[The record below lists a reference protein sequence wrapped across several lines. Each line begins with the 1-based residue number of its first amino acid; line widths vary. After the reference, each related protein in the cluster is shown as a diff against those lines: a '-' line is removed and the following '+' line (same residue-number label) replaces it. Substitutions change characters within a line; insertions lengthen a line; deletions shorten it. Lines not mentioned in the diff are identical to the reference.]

1 MSTTIDSLQ
10 IEIKSSSTNA
20 ASGIDA
26 LAASLEKL
34 KQNGSFKTVS
44 TNLKHLSDSLNGL
57 PNVHSASNS
66 LRTLANSI
74 EKLKGVGSI
83 SSISN
88 SLKKLPDALK
98 SLGSIDLTK
107 AKAQLEGVADA
118 VSPLSSV
125 KAGGLSTMVNA
136 LKNLDKV
143 TESLDDEKIEKFAQK
158 VELLTRKLSPL
169 SEKMT
174 SISTGFKAINSNAKT
189 ATRAVDD
196 FGDGVDKNALN
207 LSSYA
212 TIIESVVNVLQN
224 LIQKMAEYIHMASQW
239 DGIEYQFGNAFGE
252 QADLYYDKITQITDA
267 LSINKQTFMEN
278 SAMATSML
286 IGFEV
291 DKNDAR
297 EMGLGYTELAYDI
310 WAAFNN
316 VYETLDG
323 ADGAMAAVRS
333 AIAGEVEPIRRA
345 GFTIVDSQLAIT
357 AANHGLEYSSYSA
370 TEAQKSYLRY
380 LTLVDQAMNK
390 GIIGT
395 YASEMQNAEGMM
407 RTFSQQLKTLSQ
419 AFGSLFLPILVKVM
433 PYLQAF
439 VELLTEGV
447 YWLAN
452 FFGIDIQPVDF
463 SDYKTGAS
471 TIDKVANSVGGV
483 TDELDKS
490 TESAKELKHAML
502 GIDELNVISPTSGS
516 AGSGAGAGGAGGGA
530 GGGGYEGL
538 DIGSLW
544 DKSILDGIKADVD
557 AVKEKVRGWMPV
569 IATAATAL
577 AGLRLTKLLDDLNV
591 VENTKAFGKLAKKF
605 TDFSIAFA
613 QLAKEGGI
621 VATLAAAFPKLSKA
635 LSAFVGN
642 FGAFISLTKEFGF
655 VQAFSAAFPKLAAA
669 LAVATP
675 YIGIAAAVVG
685 GLVLAFVEYD
695 FTEVGH
701 TIGKKI
707 GEALRF
713 IGEFLWEGIKAGFN
727 WLKTALDIDD
737 IWDVL
742 AVLFIPGEWMRRI
755 TPELLEIFKAVEDWI
770 EGKIE
775 NFKGNINEFFGGFFD
790 GLFEGLG
797 WDMSWAE
804 KFIDFFDIQYMDI
817 VEMIINPSSIGKY
830 IWDGIW
836 KGLSDVP
843 VVKRF
848 TDWCDSIVKTVKDF
862 FGIHSPSTVFAAI
875 GKNLIAGLVSA
886 FSVDAIKNK
895 LSSMWS
901 SAKSWWDKKSA
912 LKAYTP
918 SIGSIYDKVKE
929 RWDNARTWWNDKKSA
944 MKTYTPSIGSIYE
957 KVYDRW
963 KNARDWW
970 NSKKGSFKTYTPSIG
985 SITDKLKSA
994 WNSAKSWWSKNVKL
1008 STKLNISVP
1017 TIKVKWDTASAFGK
1031 SFKYPTG
1038 FSLKFAANGGI
1049 FDQGS
1054 LVWAGERGPEVLAKA
1069 AGGKTGVMNV
1079 QQMQDA
1085 VYEGVYSAVVAAM
1098 RGQSGGGGQD
1108 VHVYL
1113 DGREINASVKKHQ
1126 RESGASLMGN
1136 EVYAY

>member
-20 ASGIDA
+20 ASGIDSF
-26 LAASLEKL
+26 AASLEKL
-34 KQNGSFKTVS
+34 KKNGSFKTVS

-57 PNVHSASNS
+57 PNVYSASNS

-83 SSISN
+83 STISN
-88 SLKKLPDALK
+88 SLKKLPSALK
-98 SLGSIDLTK
+98 SLSGIDLSKTK
-107 AKAQLEGVADA
+107 TQLEGVADA

-136 LKNLDKV
+136 MSKLGKV
-143 TESLDDEKIEKFAQK
+143 TESLDKKTIDEFADK
-158 VELLTRKLSPL
+158 VEELTKKLSPL

-174 SISTGFKAINSNAKT
+174 SISAGFKTINSNAKT
-189 ATRAVDD
+189 ATRSVDD
-196 FGDGVDKNALN
+196 FSNEVDSNALN

-212 TIIESVVNVLQN
+212 TVIDSVVNALQA
-224 LIQKMAEYIHMASQW
+224 LIEKMSEYIHMASQW

-252 QADLYYDKITQITDA
+252 QADLYYDKITKITDA
-267 LSINKQTFMEN
+267 LSINKQIFMEN

-395 YASEMQNAEGMM
+395 YASEMQTAEGMM

-471 TIDKVANSVGGV
+471 TMDDVASSVGGV
-483 TDELDKS
+483 TDALDTA
-490 TESAKELKHAML
+490 TESAKALKNATL

-516 AGSGAGAGGAGGGA
+516 AGGGAGAGGTGS
-530 GGGGYEGL
+530 GGGGGFEGL
-538 DIGSLW
+538 DVSSLW
-544 DKSILDGIKADVD
+544 DDSILDGIKTDVD
-557 AVKEKVRGWMPV
+557 EIKEKMRGWMPV
-569 IATAATAL
+569 IASVAGAL
-577 AGLRLTKLLDDLNV
+577 AGLRLTALIKDLGIIAKGGALISGAV
-591 VENTKAFGKLAKKF
+591 SAFKFIKEYIAAAKAAAPEVGW
-605 TDFSIAFA
+605 
-613 QLAKEGGI
+613 
-621 VATLAAAFPKLSKA
+621 LAALFPKLSTWLAGLPAAVSKA
-635 LSAFVGN
+635 VTAISAI
-642 FGAFISLTKEFGF
+642 A
-655 VQAFSAAFPKLAAA
+655 
-669 LAVATP
+669 P
-675 YIGIAAAVVG
+675 YLGIAAAVVG
-685 GLVLAFVEYD
+685 LIVLAFVEYD
-695 FTEVGH
+695 FTEVGR

-707 GEALRF
+707 GEALRG
-713 IGEFLWEGIKAGFN
+713 IGVFLWDGIKAAFN
-727 WLKTALDIDD
+727 WLKTALDIED

-742 AVLFIPGEWMRRI
+742 AVLFIPGEWIRRI
-755 TPELLEIFKAVEDWI
+755 TPELVEIFNAINDWFED
-770 EGKIE
+770 KIE
-775 NFKGNINEFFGGFFD
+775 NLKGNINEFFAGFFD

-797 WDMSWAE
+797 IDMSWAE
-804 KFIDFFDIQYMDI
+804 KITDLFDIEYMDI
-817 VEMIINPSSIGKY
+817 VEMIVFPQSIGKH
-830 IWDGIW
+830 IN
-836 KGLSDVP
+836 
-843 VVKRF
+843 
-848 TDWCDSIVKTVKDF
+848 DSI
-862 FGIHSPSTVFAAI
+862 A
-875 GKNLIAGLVSA
+875 SA
-886 FSVDAIKNK
+886 LKSDAIKNK
-895 LSSMWS
+895 LSTMWS
-901 SAKSWWDKKSA
+901 NAKSWWDNKKSA

-918 SIGSIYDKVKE
+918 SIGSIKDKLSSAWTSAKSW
-929 RWDNARTWWNDKKSA
+929 WDSKKSA
-944 MKTYTPSIGSIYE
+944 MKSYTPSIGSISS
-957 KVYDRW
+957 KVYDSW

-970 NSKKGSFKTYTPSIG
+970 NNKKGSFKTYTPSIG
-985 SITDKLKSA
+985 SLTDKLKTA
-994 WNSAKSWWSKNVKL
+994 WNSAKKWWNNNVKL
-1008 STKLNISVP
+1008 STKLNVQVP
-1017 TIKVKWDTASAFGK
+1017 TIKVKWDTAKAFGK

-1054 LVWAGERGPEVLAKA
+1054 LIWAGERGPEVMATA

-1098 RGQSGGGGQD
+1098 RGQGGGGAQD

-1126 RESGASLMGN
+1126 RESGAVLMGN